1 MNVYT
6 NTIVIKGEDV
16 NFSADINDT
25 IKLIGIADG
34 HGGDGAAL
42 VCKRNVANIIKKYI
56 DAGTDLETCCMN
68 TFQYLHRECK
78 QLDCCSGCTLTIL
91 LIDKNTGKY
100 ICANVGDSMAIHI
113 KSHSHSYPY
122 WN

>member
-6 NTIVIKGEDV
+6 NTIVLKGEDV

-68 TFQYLHRECK
+68 TFQYLHDLAE
-78 QLDCCSGCTLTIL
+78 
-91 LIDKNTGKY
+91 N
-100 ICANVGDSMAIHI
+100 
-113 KSHSHSYPY
+113 
-122 WN
+122 